1 MKNIVIIALLI
12 VMICLAACGE
22 KETNETST
30 DAASVTSNQTVPTDA
45 TEEKEV
51 KDLMLKI
58 ADTEVTV
65 EWENN
70 ESVEALKQLV
80 KDSPITIEMS
90 MYGGFE
96 QVGSIGSTLPTNDVQ
111 MKTHS
116 GDIVLY
122 QGNQLVIFYG
132 SNSWSYTKLGK
143 VANLSDKELKDL
155 LSNGNVTVTLYEH

>member
-1 MKNIVIIALLI
+1 
-12 VMICLAACGE
+12 
-22 KETNETST
+22 
-30 DAASVTSNQTVPTDA
+30 
-45 TEEKEV
+45 
-51 KDLMLKI
+51 
-58 ADTEVTV
+58 
-65 EWENN
+65 
-70 ESVEALKQLV
+70 
-80 KDSPITIEMS
+80 

>member
-1 MKNIVIIALLI
+1 MKNIVIVALLI
-12 VMICLAACGE
+12 VMICLAACGA

-30 DAASVTSNQTVPTDA
+30 DAVSVTSNQTVPTDA

-51 KDLMLKI
+51 TELMLKI

-65 EWENN
+65 EWEDN

>member
-12 VMICLAACGE
+12 VMICLAACGA

-45 TEEKEV
+45 TEKEEV
-51 KDLMLKI
+51 TELMLKI

-65 EWENN
+65 EWEDN

>member
-12 VMICLAACGE
+12 VMICLAACGA

-45 TEEKEV
+45 TEEKGVTE
-51 KDLMLKI
+51 LMLKI

-65 EWENN
+65 EWEDN

-111 MKTHS
+111 MKTHL

-155 LSNGNVTVTLYEH
+155 LSNGNVTVNLYEH

>member
-1 MKNIVIIALLI
+1 MKNIVIVALLI
-12 VMICLAACGE
+12 VMICLAACGA

-45 TEEKEV
+45 TEKKERTE
-51 KDLMLKI
+51 LMLKI

-65 EWENN
+65 EWEDN

-122 QGNQLVIFYG
+122 QGNQMVIFYG

>member
-1 MKNIVIIALLI
+1 MKKIVIIAVLLLI
-12 VMICLAACGE
+12 ICLTACGV
-22 KETNETST
+22 KDTNEIST
-30 DAASVTSNQTVPTDA
+30 YTANVTSKQTSSTDA
-45 TEEKEV
+45 TEKKEGTE
-51 KDLMLKI
+51 LMLKI

-65 EWENN
+65 EWEDNK
-70 ESVEALKQLV
+70 SVEALKQLV

-122 QGNQLVIFYG
+122 QGNQMVIFYG
-132 SNSWSYTKLGK
+132 SNSWSYTRLGK
-143 VANLSDKELKDL
+143 IKNLSDKELKNF
-155 LSNGNVTVTLYEH
+155 LSNGDVTVTLYEH

>member
-12 VMICLAACGE
+12 VMICLAACGA

-30 DAASVTSNQTVPTDA
+30 GAASVTSNQTVPTDA

-51 KDLMLKI
+51 TELMLKI

-65 EWENN
+65 EWEDN

>member
-12 VMICLAACGE
+12 VMICLAACGA

-45 TEEKEV
+45 TEEKGVTE
-51 KDLMLKI
+51 LMLKI

-65 EWENN
+65 EWEDN